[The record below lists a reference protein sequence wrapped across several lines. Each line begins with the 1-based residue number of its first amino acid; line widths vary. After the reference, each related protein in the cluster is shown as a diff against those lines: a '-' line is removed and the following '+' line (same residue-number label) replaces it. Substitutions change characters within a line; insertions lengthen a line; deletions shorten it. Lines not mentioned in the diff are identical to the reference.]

1 MLPKSCHH
9 YFWVYNC
16 MPFLKNVFKTSPWWC
31 PRETSNLYTLTLS
44 LLVGY
49 HSVHP
54 STPFCWRRRGIEP
67 PTKFSERGDLTYR
80 KEGVAFY
87 KIWWEESTGGRIF
100 LGEGGGGGGISKFLA
115 GGGGTSP
122 PFPPVV
128 ETQGIKDE
136 NFNMRVQ

>member
-1 MLPKSCHH
+1 M
-9 YFWVYNC
+9 
-16 MPFLKNVFKTSPWWC
+16 
-31 PRETSNLYTLTLS
+31 
-44 LLVGY
+44 
-49 HSVHP
+49 HP

-100 LGEGGGGGGISKFLA
+100 LGEGGGGGGNWKIFGWGGGGGGGGGFRNFLA

>member
-1 MLPKSCHH
+1 M
-9 YFWVYNC
+9 
-16 MPFLKNVFKTSPWWC
+16 
-31 PRETSNLYTLTLS
+31 
-44 LLVGY
+44 
-49 HSVHP
+49 HP
-54 STPFCWRRRGIEP
+54 STPFCWRRRSIEP

-100 LGEGGGGGGISKFLA
+100 LGEGGGGGISKFLA

>member
-1 MLPKSCHH
+1 M
-9 YFWVYNC
+9 
-16 MPFLKNVFKTSPWWC
+16 
-31 PRETSNLYTLTLS
+31 
-44 LLVGY
+44 
-49 HSVHP
+49 HP
-54 STPFCWRRRGIEP
+54 STPFCWRRKGIEP

-87 KIWWEESTGGRIF
+87 KIWWGESTGGRIF
-100 LGEGGGGGGISKFLA
+100 LGEGGGEELA
-115 GGGGTSP
+115 NFWLVGGGTSP